1 MCKRNRIPIVLSLCG
16 LALIGSACGTAS
28 SDLPGQIADG
38 DDLATA
44 GPLTVEELAV
54 RELRAPA
61 DDTTLYVRIAGD
73 LGAENVLI
81 AVNGGPGM
89 SSDYMVSLEG
99 LAGSE
104 LALVTYDQRGTG
116 RSTKPAEGIPSY
128 RLDNY
133 VEDLEAVRE
142 AVGAEQV
149 HVLGHSWGGV
159 VAMRYATVY
168 PERVGSMVLV
178 VSGPPTQRD
187 FTAGATSLRAR
198 IGKLQGERTIPKKLP
213 SDGTKLARTILP
225 AYFSDPNYEPP
236 AELKD
241 SPIDEVVNRL
251 TWAALGNYDIS
262 EEVAKLEHQVLI
274 LWGEDDPFGLG
285 MGEATRDALSN
296 AQVEFVVLE
305 DCGHFWQECPDDFYP
320 RVRSFLELPSEP

>member
-1 MCKRNRIPIVLSLCG
+1 
-16 LALIGSACGTAS
+16 
-28 SDLPGQIADG
+28 
-38 DDLATA
+38 LATA
-44 GPLTVEELAV
+44 GRPTPTVEELAV

-61 DDTTLYVRIAGD
+61 DDATLYVRVAGHPD
-73 LGAENVLI
+73 GEKVLI

-89 SSDYMVSLEG
+89 GSDYMVSLEG
-99 LAGSE
+99 LAGRE
-104 LALVTYDQRGTG
+104 LAVVTYDQRGTG

-128 RLDNY
+128 ELDQY

-142 AVGAEQV
+142 AVGAEQI
-149 HVLGHSWGGV
+149 HVLGHSWGGL

-178 VSGPPTQRD
+178 VSGPPTQED

-198 IGKLQGERTIPKKLP
+198 IGKLQAEGTIPKKLP
-213 SDGTKLARTILP
+213 NDGSKLARLILP

-241 SPIDEVVNRL
+241 SPIDDVVNRL
-251 TWAALGNYDIS
+251 TWAALANYDITQ
-262 EEVAKLEHQVLI
+262 EVAKLDHEVLI

-305 DCGHFWQECPDDFYP
+305 DCGHFWQECPDEFFP